1 MLYYPKIASSRNAP
15 NSRCVAFEKYDV
27 WMAKIKTYAYMER
40 LKQAFADRREY
51 WE

>member
-1 MLYYPKIASSRNAP
+1 MRLG
-15 NSRCVAFEKYDV
+15 KYNVGEGVVCKGGSGGPDL

-40 LKQAFADRREY
+40 LKQAFADRWEDY